1 MDSPDGEC
9 GPRLVITII
18 PVDRHCPTGN
28 SEWNHVKVAGL
39 SQDGPGEDIPSS
51 PETAQ
56 GSCMLLAG
64 PRGAKLHYEP

>member
-1 MDSPDGEC
+1 MDSLNGER

-39 SQDGPGEDIPSS
+39 SQDGPD
-51 PETAQ
+51 
-56 GSCMLLAG
+56 
-64 PRGAKLHYEP
+64 KD